1 MPARLANTVGRRAGE
16 GADRLRAVQVR
27 QGRVAAGQPGGLRAQ
42 RGLRAARASR
52 PAARPAASTSIS
64 TAWCGATCR
73 TPPRRRAR
81 SRPASSTT
89 GSSRPPTSPRGSP
102 RTRPSPPSSPIPVGL
117 TGWLRPN
124 HLHPPFNNKKARQA
138 LLYMVDQE
146 MYLQAAIGQAQYYRT
161 CPGIFF
167 CGKVPYETKAGAPMR
182 QDLDRARQLM
192 KESGY
197 DGRPVVVLDPT
208 DRPEIHGTALV
219 TQELLTKIGVTVD
232 LQAVD
237 WSTLLSRR
245 AKKDPPSAGG
255 WNIFLTNWISLR
267 RARPRGQRRRGRRRR
282 DGWFGWSV
290 EPADGKAPP
299 RLDPRDRPRQAQA
312 AGRADPDRGL
322 RRGALRP
329 LGPVRPALALSA
341 RTCAASCSSPP
352 PCCGTCG
359 STPSRLTVL

>member
-1 MPARLANTVGRRAGE
+1 M
-16 GADRLRAVQVR
+16 
-27 QGRVAAGQPGGLRAQ
+27 
-42 RGLRAARASR
+42 
-52 PAARPAASTSIS
+52 
-64 TAWCGATCR
+64 
-73 TPPRRRAR
+73 
-81 SRPASSTT
+81 
-89 GSSRPPTSPRGSP
+89 
-102 RTRPSPPSSPIPVGL
+102 
-117 TGWLRPN
+117 
-124 HLHPPFNNKKARQA
+124 F
-138 LLYMVDQE
+138 DQE

-219 TQELLTKIGVTVD
+219 TQELLSKIGVTVD

-245 AKKDPPSAGG
+245 AEGSAQ
-255 WNIFLTNWISLR
+255 R
-267 RARPRGQRRRGRRRR
+267 RRLEYLPDQLDLVRRPQPRRQRRRGRRRR
-282 DGWFGWSV
+282 
-290 EPADGKAPP
+290 K
-299 RLDPRDRPRQAQA
+299 A
-312 AGRADPDRGL
+312 AGSAGPRAPRWRSSASDWIRATDPGKRKQ
-322 RRGALRP
+322 
-329 LGPVRPALALSA
+329 LAEQIQIVAYDEVPFVPWGSTSSPRSSA

-359 STPSRLTVL
+359 STRRRLTVL